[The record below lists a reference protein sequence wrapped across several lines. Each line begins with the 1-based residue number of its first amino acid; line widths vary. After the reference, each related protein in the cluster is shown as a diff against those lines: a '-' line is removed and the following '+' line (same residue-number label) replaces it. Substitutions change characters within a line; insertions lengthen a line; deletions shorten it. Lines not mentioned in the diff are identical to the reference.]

1 MKTLIKNA
9 NIYQNGKLTPGEIL
23 IERKK
28 IIKISRG
35 IASSDYTANKVDKII
50 DAKGAC
56 VFPGF
61 IDLHSHLRD
70 PGQTYKED
78 IVTGTKAA
86 AHGGFTAVCAMPN
99 TEPITDNIA
108 SVEYIQLR
116 AKDYGSAKVYV
127 IGAITK
133 QSAGEEI
140 AEMATMKAGGI
151 VAVSD
156 DGKCVQNAR
165 LMLSCMKYASNF
177 GLPVIIHP
185 EDYSLAGKGQIH
197 SGKVATKLGLSGIPG
212 LAEEVIIARDI
223 MLAESAGAKL
233 HIAHISTAR
242 SIELVKNAK
251 GKGLPVTCE
260 VTPHHLVLNEEANL
274 TFNTNTKMK
283 PPLRS
288 EEDRRACVQALQEGI
303 IDCIATDH
311 SPHADFE
318 KEREFDLA
326 PFGII
331 GLETAFPVLYKNLV
345 QTGQIDLN
353 RLIEALTI
361 APAKILNLP
370 GGILAEGKTADLT
383 IIDLEKETLFSA
395 ENILSKS
402 KNTPWLNQWFP
413 GRVMC
418 TICDGKITYLDS
430 ENE

>member
-242 SIELVKNAK
+242 SIELIKNAK
-251 GKGLPVTCE
+251 DKGLPVTCE

-288 EEDRRACVQALQEGI
+288 EEDRLACVQALQEGI

-345 QTGQIDLN
+345 QTEQIDLN

-383 IIDLEKETLFSA
+383 IIDMEKETLFSA

>member
-1 MKTLIKNA
+1 MKILIKNA
-9 NIYQNGKLTPGEIL
+9 KIFQKDKFIKGDVL

-28 IIKISRG
+28 ITKLGGTITVN
-35 IASSDYTANKVDKII
+35 ADKII
-50 DAKGAC
+50 DAQGAC

-70 PGQTYKED
+70 PGHTYKED

-86 AHGGFTAVCAMPN
+86 AHGGFTTVCAMPN
-99 TEPITDNIA
+99 TEPVTDNIA

-116 AKDYGSAKVYV
+116 AKDYGSARVYV

-140 AEMATMKAGGI
+140 AEMATMKSGGI

-156 DGKCVQNAR
+156 DGKCVQDAR

-177 GLPVIIHP
+177 GLPIIIHP

-223 MLAESAGAKL
+223 MLAESAGAQL

-242 SIELVKNAK
+242 SLELVKNAK
-251 GKGLPVTCE
+251 DKGLPVTCE
-260 VTPHHLVLNEEANL
+260 VTPHHLVLNEEATI

-288 EEDRRACVQALQEGI
+288 EKDRLACVQALKDGL

-311 SPHADFE
+311 APHADFE
-318 KEREFDLA
+318 KEKEYDHA

-345 QTGQIDLN
+345 QTGLISLN
-353 RLIEALTI
+353 RLVEALTI
-361 APAKILNLP
+361 APAKILDLP
-370 GGILAEGKTADLT
+370 GGVLEVGKAADLT
-383 IIDLEKETLFSA
+383 IIDLEKETLFSV

-402 KNTPWLNQWFP
+402 KNTPWLNQFLP
-413 GRVMC
+413 GRVLC
-418 TICDGKITYLDS
+418 TI
-430 ENE
+430 

>member
-78 IVTGTKAA
+78 IVTGTKDA

-288 EEDRRACVQALQEGI
+288 EEDRLACVQALQEGI

-345 QTGQIDLN
+345 QTEQIDLN

-383 IIDLEKETLFSA
+383 IIDMEKETLFSA

>member
-251 GKGLPVTCE
+251 DKGLPVTCE

-345 QTGQIDLN
+345 QTEQIDLN

>member
-242 SIELVKNAK
+242 SIELIKNAK
-251 GKGLPVTCE
+251 DKGLPVTCE

-345 QTGQIDLN
+345 QTEQIDLN

-383 IIDLEKETLFSA
+383 IIDMEKETLFSA